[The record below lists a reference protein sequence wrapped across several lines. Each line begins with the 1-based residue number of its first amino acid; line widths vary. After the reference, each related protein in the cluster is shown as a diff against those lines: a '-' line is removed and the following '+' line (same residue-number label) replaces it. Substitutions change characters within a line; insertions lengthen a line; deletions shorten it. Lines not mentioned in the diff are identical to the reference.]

1 MIVCGTDFSNA
12 SRDALDVAAS
22 LARRLRKPLLIVHVV
37 RPPDDLAESE
47 VDIADETSRSR
58 MDEEVKRVQTSP
70 GLSVEGRTIAGWA
83 DESIVHIAEVEKASL
98 IVIGAVGHRKGT
110 HWLIGSV
117 AERIAKTTTVPL
129 LLVRNGAALMPWIEG
144 RKKNLR
150 LLIGTDFSPVS
161 DHALHWLS
169 FLRDV
174 GACDLAIVHISNP
187 VAEYVRL
194 DIPGQVFRSE
204 LHPIVEEVL
213 TRELKK
219 REGAVDLGG
228 SVQSEVKLS
237 MRMPAVEIA
246 RLAEEKEA
254 DAVIVGLHQRRGSA
268 RVWFA
273 SQADGVIHGSSTN
286 VICIPYHT
294 ADEPLRALEAP
305 NIKTLLAATDFSA
318 TGNRAVAWA
327 MAAAPPGANVVV
339 MNVAAG
345 ESNRSAAATA
355 LSAMTGPEGWQ
366 ENVRVSVEAVES
378 DHVARTICATAE
390 RIGADLI
397 IVGSRGHGAAPFVGS
412 VARDVL
418 AGSER
423 PVLIVR
429 ERG

>member
-1 MIVCGTDFSNA
+1 MIVCGTDFSDA

-47 VDIADETSRSR
+47 AGIADESSKSR
-58 MDEEVKRVQTSP
+58 MDEEVKRVQPGP

-98 IVIGAVGHRKGT
+98 IVIGAVGHRRGT

-144 RKKNLR
+144 RKKTLR

-161 DHALHWLS
+161 DHALRWLPY
-169 FLRDV
+169 LRDA

-194 DIPGQVFRSE
+194 DIPGQVFHSE

-219 REGAVDLGG
+219 REREVDLGG
-228 SVQSEVKLS
+228 TVQSEVKLS
-237 MRMPAVEIA
+237 MRMPAVEIV

-254 DAVIVGLHQRRGSA
+254 DMVIVGLHQRRGSA
-268 RVWFA
+268 RFWFA
-273 SQADGVIHGSSTN
+273 S
-286 VICIPYHT
+286 
-294 ADEPLRALEAP
+294 
-305 NIKTLLAATDFSA
+305 
-318 TGNRAVAWA
+318 
-327 MAAAPPGANVVV
+327 
-339 MNVAAG
+339 
-345 ESNRSAAATA
+345 
-355 LSAMTGPEGWQ
+355 
-366 ENVRVSVEAVES
+366 
-378 DHVARTICATAE
+378 
-390 RIGADLI
+390 
-397 IVGSRGHGAAPFVGS
+397 
-412 VARDVL
+412 
-418 AGSER
+418 
-423 PVLIVR
+423 
-429 ERG
+429 